1 MKKKRA
7 TQNVDTTCGG
17 KHLKT
22 EQKNRKKQC
31 RNLRKKPSKQLLKF
45 MCEIGGG
52 GDVMML
58 KEHKTNSF
66 SILFCT

>member
-17 KHLKT
+17 KHLKN

-45 MCEIGGG
+45 MCEIGG
-52 GDVMML
+52 
-58 KEHKTNSF
+58 
-66 SILFCT
+66 

>member
-1 MKKKRA
+1 M
-7 TQNVDTTCGG
+7 Q
-17 KHLKT
+17 L
-22 EQKNRKKQC
+22 NRKKQKC
-31 RNLRKKPSKQLLKF
+31 RNLQKQNRKQLLKF

>member
-1 MKKKRA
+1 MYTWETSKIM
-7 TQNVDTTCGG
+7 Q
-17 KHLKT
+17 L
-22 EQKNRKKQC
+22 NRKKQKC
-31 RNLRKKPSKQLLKF
+31 RNLQKQNRKQLLKF

-66 SILFCT
+66 SILFCS